1 MQDGADHGP
10 WNNRGLFLGLGRFGL
25 VWFGFVCRTVQW
37 SVAGLSINRNGAPAN
52 RSSGPS
58 TGISHKK
65 GAAKVARLTQATVSL
80 SGESLKLLENP
91 ADRILKAA
99 TMHCNGSL
107 LVGSGQLTSVLGH

>member
-1 MQDGADHGP
+1 MALISDDIKKTLSSGGDGRGLGEASIRGRVSVCRTCGP

-65 GAAKVARLTQATVSL
+65 GHKQEVTQLTEVWSSWRKPLT
-80 SGESLKLLENP
+80 
-91 ADRILKAA
+91 
-99 TMHCNGSL
+99 
-107 LVGSGQLTSVLGH
+107 VGSN